1 MTEIPI
7 KMFISQPEM
16 NEVMKKDDQV
26 TAYIILQNNIL
37 IQKQI
42 ELIKQNDEL
51 INQSEELNS
60 YTDRLEKSKICLQG
74 YVRNEHDTVLK
85 YKMLYDL
92 QNNVY
97 NEFCTEF
104 VITHTVPVIMFV
116 ITPFILFIHMYV
128 LIMVYI
134 ISVITHAVII
144 GCSYKYINGLKKSK
158 KIVEILDEIKKTTQS
173 NIYIDDL
180 IDNI

>member
-7 KMFISQPEM
+7 KMFISQSEI

-42 ELIKQNDEL
+42 ELIKENCEI
-51 INQSEELNS
+51 INQKEELEM

-74 YVRNEHDTVLK
+74 YVRNEHELVLK
-85 YKMLYDL
+85 YKTLYDL
-92 QNNVY
+92 QNRVY

-104 VITHTVPVIMFV
+104 VITHVVPFTLFTIM
-116 ITPFILFIHMYV
+116 PFILFINVYM
-128 LIMVYI
+128 LMMVYI
-134 ISVITHAVII
+134 VSLITHVLII

-158 KIVEILDEIKKTTQS
+158 KITEILDEIKKISQS
-173 NIYIDDL
+173 NVYIDDL